1 MRRTTACGTPRSA
14 KSTTRRVPPP
24 PPSSCMPRLRGALP
38 GRTRATFCRDTAR
51 LPPTAALPLPTLV
64 QFGEE
69 AVKEGM
75 GGGGGGGGA
84 ADIFDLFG
92 MGGGR
97 RGSQR
102 ERRSEDVVH
111 K

>member
-1 MRRTTACGTPRSA
+1 MRHPAMRSNFCVFWNLGWPR
-14 KSTTRRVPPP
+14 
-24 PPSSCMPRLRGALP
+24 
-38 GRTRATFCRDTAR
+38 
-51 LPPTAALPLPTLV
+51 

-75 GGGGGGGGA
+75 GGGGGGP

-97 RGSQR
+97 RAPR